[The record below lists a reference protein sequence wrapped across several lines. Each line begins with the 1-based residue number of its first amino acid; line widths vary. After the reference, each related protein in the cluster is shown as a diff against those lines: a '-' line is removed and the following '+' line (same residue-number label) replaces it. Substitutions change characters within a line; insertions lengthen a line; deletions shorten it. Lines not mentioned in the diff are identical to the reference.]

1 MMAFELTTTLTML
14 AFKKILSFLISN
26 FGPLIGFYLVNLF
39 WGFQTAVVV
48 SIGLAA
54 AEYVWLKLN
63 KRKIDAFFYFSSGI
77 IVVFGLLD
85 LYIETPFFFKLESSI
100 TNLFFAAFFG
110 LSVFNEKSITQIFA
124 ENQNRTTADNSDDKR
139 FFFACFTLFWAFYFL
154 VKALVYLW
162 LNFNL
167 EFENAMIL
175 RLILGK
181 GSLWV
186 MLGISI
192 LLPKQIWA
200 LMEKARLFPSQ
211 RVR

>member
-1 MMAFELTTTLTML
+1 MITFENNNTML

-39 WGFQTAVVV
+39 WGFQTAVIV
-48 SIGLAA
+48 SIGLAL

-63 KRKIDAFFYFSSGI
+63 KRKIDIFFYFSSGI
-77 IVVFGLLD
+77 IVIFGLLD
-85 LYIETPFFFKLESSI
+85 LYIEAPFFFKLESSI

-124 ENQNRTTADNSDDKR
+124 ENQNKTSADNSDDKR

-162 LNFNL
+162 LNFNVQ
-167 EFENAMIL
+167 FEDALFL

-192 LLPKQIWA
+192 LLPKQIWT
-200 LMEKARLFPSQ
+200 LMEKARVFPSQ
-211 RVR
+211 RTR